1 MEGETM
7 KLKRHH
13 EDLKDLQ
20 IMQVLESVNPIV
32 LAHIR
37 SRYRHLI
44 LWAEAVLEE
53 HNPHVVTMELRERK
67 VLKDAYKGEENDY
80 RYDR

>member
-1 MEGETM
+1 MGAGM

-20 IMQVLESVNPIV
+20 IMQGLESVNPIV

-44 LWAEAVLEE
+44 SWADAVLEE
-53 HNPHVVTMELRERK
+53 RNPHVVTMELRERK
-67 VLKDAYKGEENDY
+67 VLKDSAL
-80 RYDR
+80 R